1 MSKMLT
7 PAQVAERLNVTAR
20 TAQRWM
26 AEGALPAIL
35 LPSGDYRVTPEALTA
50 WEAERL
56 EIASL
61 CRQTTSNDTKRRQT
75 HVEFPGRQA

>member
-1 MSKMLT
+1 MSKLLT
-7 PAQVAERLNVTAR
+7 PAQVAERLSVATR

-26 AEGALPAIL
+26 SEGSLPAIL
-35 LPSGDYRVTPEALTA
+35 LPSGDYRMDPATLAS

-61 CRQTTSNDTKRRQT
+61 CRQTTPNGRKRTRKQ
-75 HVEFPGRQA
+75 VEFPIRQA